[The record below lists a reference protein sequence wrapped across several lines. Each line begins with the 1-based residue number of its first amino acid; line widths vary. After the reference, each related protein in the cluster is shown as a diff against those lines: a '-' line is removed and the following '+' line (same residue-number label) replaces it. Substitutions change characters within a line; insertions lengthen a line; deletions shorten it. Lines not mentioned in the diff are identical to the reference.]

1 MKHTFLAA
9 IAAAALLGGA
19 CSQAP
24 AGWSVQGTVADV
36 DSAKII
42 LEGFNNGHWYVIDSL
57 EVDQDGSFAYTAD
70 APAAYPD
77 VMRISL
83 NGRSIYF
90 PVDSVGQVEVTTTA
104 ADFGLRYTLAGS
116 PDAAA
121 IHSLD
126 SLINASI
133 ETVGVDSTLRC
144 DALKQQL
151 FATAF
156 ADQQSVMPLYYL
168 INRSVGRKPLFDIN
182 HRADMRLYGAVAQR
196 FSILCPDDPR
206 TAYMVQTYQQALA
219 ARSGLTAEYEVP
231 TASLPADIV
240 RYDIN
245 GTEHSLAQVASK
257 GNVVLLSFTSY
268 DLESS
273 PSYNALLNTIYEK
286 HHANGLEIYQ
296 LAFDGDESM
305 WKLRAKNLP
314 WIAVWNTTTDGD
326 AVLLSYNVGAL
337 PMTFI
342 IDRNGTI
349 AERVVDPTNLEKI
362 VAKYL

>member
-1 MKHTFLAA
+1 
-9 IAAAALLGGA
+9 
-19 CSQAP
+19 
-24 AGWSVQGTVADV
+24 
-36 DSAKII
+36 
-42 LEGFNNGHWYVIDSL
+42 
-57 EVDQDGSFAYTAD
+57 
-70 APAAYPD
+70 
-77 VMRISL
+77 
-83 NGRSIYF
+83 
-90 PVDSVGQVEVTTTA
+90 
-104 ADFGLRYTLAGS
+104 
-116 PDAAA
+116 
-121 IHSLD
+121 
-126 SLINASI
+126 
-133 ETVGVDSTLRC
+133 
-144 DALKQQL
+144 
-151 FATAF
+151 
-156 ADQQSVMPLYYL
+156 
-168 INRSVGRKPLFDIN
+168 
-182 HRADMRLYGAVAQR
+182 
-196 FSILCPDDPR
+196 
-206 TAYMVQTYQQALA
+206 MVQTYQQALA

-231 TASLPADIV
+231 TASLPSDIV

-286 HHANGLEIYQ
+286 YHANGLEIYQ

-349 AERVVDPTNLEKI
+349 AERVVDPTTLEKI